1 MLAFIQS
8 QPNIV
13 ERLLRHIET
22 PSFVDLLGRIIQLDE
37 IIPNSNVLE
46 VCFIYIFRGLCD
58 LHGRFSGFHPKILW
72 VDSSGSF
79 LRIIH
84 LQFIQS

>member
-22 PSFVDLLGRIIQLDE
+22 PSFVDLLSRIIQLDE
-37 IIPNSNVLE
+37 TLPNSNVLE
-46 VCFIYIFRGLCD
+46 VR
-58 LHGRFSGFHPKILW
+58 IL
-72 VDSSGSF
+72 SCP
-79 LRIIH
+79 
-84 LQFIQS
+84 